1 MGLFKHRVC
10 PGGWTQSYKSWR
22 YVNMHLGDPKVLFI
36 IWDGLFWG
44 RVCVL
49 LVVLYYYFTCRESI
63 NDRLCL
69 HQCLGPTESFCCIQ
83 EEARPL
89 GSPSCGAHLR
99 VQSSTRS
106 QPSANVL
113 QELTPTQASPA
124 LSPTCRLPPKG
135 LSLYHHYHYCR

>member
-1 MGLFKHRVC
+1 
-10 PGGWTQSYKSWR
+10 
-22 YVNMHLGDPKVLFI
+22 MHLGDPKVLFI

-69 HQCLGPTESFCCIQ
+69 HQCLGPTESFCSIQ